1 MKALKNFSKKA
12 DLVGKKL
19 SAAGIGAL
27 SSGMFAGKAFAQG
40 GGLNEIVE
48 DTGNS
53 LSNIPGLIQG
63 VIYIG
68 GAVFVAAGVLSL
80 KSHVDNPSQTP
91 IRQGLVRLVAGAF
104 LLAAPAAFEAI
115 TESVGVDDETS
126 FGLQGSFEDIDL

>member
-1 MKALKNFSKKA
+1 MKAFKNFSKKA
-12 DLVGKKL
+12 DIIGKKL
-19 SAAGIGAL
+19 SAAAIGAFA
-27 SSGMFAGKAFAQG
+27 SGMVAGDAFAQ

-53 LSNIPGLIQG
+53 LENIPGLIQG

-68 GAVFVAAGVLSL
+68 GAVFVASGVLSL
-80 KSHVDNPSQTP
+80 KAHVDNPSGQTG

-104 LLAAPAAFEAI
+104 LLAAPAAFEAL
-115 TESVGVDDETS
+115 TESVGVDDEAS